1 MAGKREKPE
10 VFVVGDFGPFGS
22 LSEERV
28 WLIWLV

>member
-1 MAGKREKPE
+1 MAGKREKPD
-10 VFVVGDFGPFGS
+10 VSVVRDFGPFGS